1 MDITKFLIILF
12 IGILGNGIG
21 AWNIRTISSG
31 RLGYTMLFTFIAAIL
46 NMSAIREISRDID
59 GVYILAWAIGSMIG
73 ITFTT
78 FIDKK
83 WCDKKKYTKD
93 VNIV

>member
-1 MDITKFLIILF
+1 MDINKFLIILF

-31 RLGYTMLFTFIAAIL
+31 RLNYTMLFTFIAAAL
-46 NMSAIREISRDID
+46 NMSAIREISRDIHD
-59 GVYILAWAIGSMIG
+59 VYILAWAIGSTIG
-73 ITFTT
+73 ITFAT

-83 WCDKKKYTKD
+83 WYDKNK
-93 VNIV
+93 